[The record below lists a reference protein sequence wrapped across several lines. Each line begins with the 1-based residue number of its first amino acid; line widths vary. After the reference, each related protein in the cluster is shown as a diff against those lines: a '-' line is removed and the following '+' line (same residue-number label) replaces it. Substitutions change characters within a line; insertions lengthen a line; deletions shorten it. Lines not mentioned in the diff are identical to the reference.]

1 MAYRFFP
8 VKGRGIINERDEVI
22 YDFQGRPIRL
32 PWERWLHII
41 TRKDHLYM
49 VHLREELEE
58 TLKGPDLIIQS
69 NVNPESGRVYHKWF
83 EQTVMGSKWV
93 RVVVY
98 FLADDDAFVA
108 TAYVD
113 NEVIAGEVLW
123 SREAQ

>member
-1 MAYRFFP
+1 M
-8 VKGRGIINERDEVI
+8 I

-41 TRKDHLYM
+41 DPHGDHPYM

-58 TLKGPDLIIQS
+58 TLKEPDLIIQS
-69 NVNPESGRVYHKWF
+69 TVNPELGRVYHKWY
-83 EQTVMGSKWV
+83 EETVVGGKWV

-113 NEVIAGEVLW
+113 SEVIAGEVLW